1 MKVNSTMIRIFI
13 VLDRHLWSSDIT
25 DFMFL
30 LLDNFS
36 QKVSN
41 SQRLYVVFSHSAY
54 CIYDVRCHFQSS
66 PDGNKEP
73 YFFQLFY
80 FKTFFK
86 KNVEGHLRRFNKRR
100 ICDLFKFDQSIHKIL
115 GFLQ

>member
-41 SQRLYVVFSHSAY
+41 SQRLYVVFSHSAIVY
-54 CIYDVRCHFQSS
+54 MMSAVTSS
-66 PDGNKEP
+66 RHQMATRNP
-73 YFFQLFY
+73 
-80 FKTFFK
+80 TF
-86 KNVEGHLRRFNKRR
+86 L
-100 ICDLFKFDQSIHKIL
+100 L
-115 GFLQ
+115 